1 LCQSNQ
7 NDHLIDIIRLFIQQ
21 KINVNWK
28 NNKKWNVLQFICKY
42 YSNDNLINIVK
53 LLIKNKIDV
62 NHTANEGN
70 ALHLLCKYYP
80 NENIIDIFQ
89 LLINNGI
96 IVKFKGGDPRIL
108 IRQNRNQEKNSNALE
123 FLNRNYTIKRK

>member
-1 LCQSNQ
+1 MQILCQNNK
-7 NDHLIDIIRLFIQQ
+7 NDYLIDIIRLFIQH
-21 KINVNWK
+21 KTDVNWK
-28 NNKKWNVLQFICKY
+28 NNKKWNVLQLLCKN
-42 YSNDNLINIVK
+42 YSNDNLINIVQ
-53 LLIKNKIDV
+53 LLIDNEIDV

-80 NENIIDIFQ
+80 NGNIIDIFQ

-108 IRQNRNQEKNSNALE
+108 IRQNRNQENNISALQ
-123 FLNRNYTIKRK
+123 FLNQYL